1 MRSLLLQWGNA
12 NAKPNG
18 PNAARTRM
26 LDNTTDSGPKV
37 ATAVTAGDAV
47 GLPPPHVPRRRWYIA
62 IVGNNSEKLCGQRLL
77 KLFAEWQKYGKDCEV
92 YVPIQRVLRR
102 LGDSGRRTYVE
113 RVVLPTYVFVRC
125 TEAERRRDIAYLP
138 FVKRFFVNIAGA
150 PVNGHRPVATIPDA
164 QMACLRRMIEGASL
178 PVTVSDRPVRS
189 VAPPGIT
196 SSTQASVPST
206 LPSTWQTLWPPRA
219 APTRAKTSDIAHNAV
234 FLILQNRHSRPFPSV
249 SSTNLTISSPRRS
262 RATMRP
268 SGSKRIICG
277 MPVTP

>member
-1 MRSLLLQWGNA
+1 MRFLLLQWGNA

-18 PNAARTRM
+18 PNTARTRM

-37 ATAVTAGDAV
+37 ATAVIAGDAV

-178 PVTVSDRPVRS
+178 PVTVSDRPLRLGERVR
-189 VAPPGIT
+189 VNGGKLVGLEGNVVRPPGG
-196 SSTQASVPST
+196 STHLAIRIDALGCAMVE
-206 LPSTWQTLWPPRA
+206 
-219 APTRAKTSDIAHNAV
+219 IARD
-234 FLILQNRHSRPFPSV
+234 LLDP
-249 SSTNLTISSPRRS
+249 
-262 RATMRP
+262 
-268 SGSKRIICG
+268 
-277 MPVTP
+277 MP